1 MKNIHEEVF
10 EMNYKKRIADEIID
24 LKTEVFGPINIVG
37 PKGQGWICCNKHKI
51 QMKRN
56 RDNKVDCK

>member
-1 MKNIHEEVF
+1 MNRSSKFTTLYMKNIHEEVF

-37 PKGQGWICCNKHKI
+37 PKG
-51 QMKRN
+51 
-56 RDNKVDCK
+56 